1 MDPSP
6 KEKIVFMISNIIIG
20 EFEESISN
28 AESEE
33 SIIKTSQ
40 LQNKNKI
47 MQLSPNRVTSR
58 KFHRDHNDTEEQMG

>member
-47 MQLSPNRVTSR
+47 M
-58 KFHRDHNDTEEQMG
+58 